1 MRLTRSLLIAVA
13 IIISQTAQ
21 SKAATFDSVSHIHGI
36 KAVGANILMGTH
48 EGLFEFVA
56 QNNMKPIGKDPFDIM
71 GLDSNG
77 TTLFASGHPSAN
89 SKLPNPL
96 GLLRSNDGGNTWK
109 SVSLLG
115 EVDFH
120 FLEVS
125 GSQIYGGNATD
136 GSLVYSKNLGKSWK
150 RIGEMKFTDI
160 AILPGTQGVALAI
173 ENSKLFKT
181 SNSFKSSIPVSFKS
195 EITAV
200 ESVGKDLYIASKNQI
215 FWSTDQAKSWK
226 LFKRFKSDIS
236 DISVSSKLLAAI
248 VAGEVLTIKVGA

>member
-1 MRLTRSLLIAVA
+1 MRPVKIMATVFALALTQ
-13 IIISQTAQ
+13 ISP
-21 SKAATFDSVSHIHGI
+21 SSAATFDSVSHIHGI
-36 KAVGANILMGTH
+36 KAFNNTILMGTH

-56 QNNMKPIGKDPFDIM
+56 QNSMKPIGKDRFDIM

-77 TTLFASGHPSAN
+77 ATLFASGHPSAN
-89 SKLPNPL
+89 SKLPNPV
-96 GLLRSNDGGNTWK
+96 GLLRSVDGGKNWK
-109 SVSLLG
+109 SLSLLG

-136 GSLVYSKNLGKSWK
+136 GSLMYSKNLGKSWK

-160 AILPGTQGVALAI
+160 AILPGTQGGALAI
-173 ENSKLFKT
+173 ENGKLFKT
-181 SNSFKSSIPVSFKS
+181 SNSFANSTAVSFKS
-195 EITAV
+195 EIAAV

-215 FWSTDQAKSWK
+215 FRSTDQAKSWK
-226 LFKRFKSDIS
+226 IFKSYKADIS
-236 DISVSSKLLAAI
+236 DISVSSKILAAI

>member
-1 MRLTRSLLIAVA
+1 MLRIKVIATGLAFLLTQT
-13 IIISQTAQ
+13 SQ
-21 SKAATFDSVSHIHGI
+21 SSAATFDSVSHIHGI

-56 QNNMKPIGKDPFDIM
+56 QNNMQPIGKDPFDIM
-71 GLDSNG
+71 GLDADD
-77 TTLFASGHPSAN
+77 TTLFASGHPSAI

-96 GLLRSNDGGNTWK
+96 GLLRSSDGGKTWK

-115 EVDFH
+115 KVDFH

-136 GSLVYSKNLGKSWK
+136 GSLMYSKNLGESWK

-160 AILPGTQGVALAI
+160 AILPGTQGSALAI
-173 ENSKLFKT
+173 EKGKLFKT
-181 SNSFKSSIPVSFKS
+181 SNAFANSTALSFKS

-200 ESVGKDLYIASKNQI
+200 ESFGKVIYVASKNRI
-215 FWSTDQAKSWK
+215 WRSTDQTKSWK
-226 LFKRFKSDIS
+226 IFKNYKSNIS
-236 DISVSSKLLAAI
+236 DISVSSKILATI